1 MWDQSA
7 LIRAAQ
13 IAASD
18 KCLRW
23 ESLSVILNVLMM
35 LSIGYYMKIIKNVV
49 MWQNGEKS

>member
-7 LIRAAQ
+7 VIRAAQ

-23 ESLSVILNVLMM
+23 ECIIVIWNVLM
-35 LSIGYYMKIIKNVV
+35 LSIGHYIKMIKNV
-49 MWQNGEKS
+49 MWRNGEKNKE

>member
-1 MWDQSA
+1 MWDRYA

-23 ESLSVILNVLMM
+23 ECIIVILNVLM
-35 LSIGYYMKIIKNVV
+35 LSIGHYIKIIKNVV
-49 MWQNGEKS
+49 MWQNGEKK

>member
-1 MWDQSA
+1 MWAQSS
-7 LIRAAQ
+7 LIKAAQ

-23 ESLSVILNVLMM
+23 ESIIVILNVLM
-35 LSIGYYMKIIKNVV
+35 LSIGHYIKIIKNV